1 MNVFKVYKDVR
12 KVGQNYGM
20 PMCFIDCGLGMNYK
34 IEEVVGKLGKEGL
47 KKGDWV
53 LIRNGMSEKGV
64 GLLVEGLKFIGLKVE
79 VEAVSSDRTP
89 GWFLKVD
96 TWTVFYNGSKIF
108 NFGALRPRQ
117 DMVISK
123 GDGLEGMVEQIKGL
137 SQVDKGVILDGQI
150 DFNLLFNNKVRVY
163 KDVD

>member
-1 MNVFKVYKDVR
+1 MNVFKIYKDVR

-79 VEAVSSDRTP
+79 VETVSSDRTP

-123 GDGLEGMVEQIKGL
+123 GDRLEGMLEQVKGL

-150 DFNLLFNNKVRVY
+150 DFNILFNNKVRVY
-163 KDVD
+163 KDAD